1 MRMIRSVRDMP
12 TNRRTLGGFLEDL
25 TVAAAT
31 TGVGFVFA
39 IIGSIGPWVS
49 GPFGSQSGLNGDGKL
64 TIALAIIGLLLVA
77 FEWAAMIVPVLGLGL
92 AVLGG
97 WQWHHIHSAVHNGVL
112 FGVHVASVGWGVY
125 AVIAG
130 GALAFLTSF
139 NSHKDSVHAIVPSNK
154 GVPRR

>member
-12 TNRRTLGGFLEDL
+12 TNRRTIGDFPKEL
-25 TVAAAT
+25 TLAAAT
-31 TGVGFVFA
+31 TGLGFVFA

-49 GPFGSQSGLNGDGKL
+49 GPFGSQSGMNGDGKL

-77 FEWAAMIVPVLGLGL
+77 FEWAAMIVPVIGLGL
-92 AVLGG
+92 AVLSGSE
-97 WQWHHIHSAVHNGVL
+97 WHHIHSAVHNAVL

-125 AVIAG
+125 ALIAG
-130 GALAFLTSF
+130 GVIAFFTSL
-139 NSHKDSVHAIVPSNK
+139 NPHKDSVHAILPSNN